1 MKNLIKNI
9 FEYEDKY
16 YLKIKEI
23 NIKNKIIYSIIS
35 FLFTLFFI
43 SAPICLI
50 INLYLFVDYYILV
63 SLFTC
68 VVGFVGYNL
77 FYLILYSIYNRK
89 LEEPFDTKYLIIGNS
104 LRMGIFTIIIFIIL
118 ITIVK
123 GMVI

>member
-16 YLKIKEI
+16 YFKIKEI

>member
-9 FEYEDKY
+9 SECEDKY

-35 FLFTLFFI
+35 LLFTIFFM

-63 SLFTC
+63 SLFSC
-68 VVGFVGYNL
+68 ALGFVGYNL
-77 FYLILYSIYNRK
+77 FYLILYSIYNKK

-104 LRMGIFTIIIFIIL
+104 LRMGIFAIIIFIIL